1 MMIKTLTGASTLA
14 LMLASAAVAQ
24 DSPGPDHDHDHDH
37 EHAEHAHDGDVTLYR
52 LFVGDH
58 AEGRVTAID
67 LSEPDHRWTFET
79 TGQTKLFP
87 VAGGAVV
94 AAVQSDD
101 EAVHFFD
108 SGISFDD
115 HGDHADIEVTDPQA
129 IDTVLTGPR
138 PFHLVDH
145 DGKIVINYDQGG
157 YAEVIDGAALAR
169 GEVEPQRFPQA
180 RAHHGFVAP
189 MGDAWL
195 STVASDE
202 EVTGDASVPRLGLQA
217 FDAEGEATSD
227 LATCT
232 GIHGEAFSGAYLVA
246 GCKEGVLTVTGGTDG
261 PQFEMLEYPAD
272 LPQDV
277 TTGTILGSNAI
288 QMFLGNHGPDGL
300 VVIDPVDEPHFRRI
314 ALPFRRVD
322 FALDPVQPSDA
333 YVLTEDGSLHR
344 IDMLAGEIEASARVT
359 EPYSMDGD
367 WNDARPRI
375 AMAGDQIVVTDPN
388 AGLVR
393 RISTEDLSELG
404 TIEVEGTPYNIA
416 VAGGSGV
423 VH

>member
-1 MMIKTLTGASTLA
+1 MFRTFAGASTLA
-14 LMLASAAVAQ
+14 LLMAGAAVAQ
-24 DSPGPDHDHDHDH
+24 DSHDHDHDH
-37 EHAEHAHDGDVTLYR
+37 AHDQAHDGDVTLYR
-52 LFVGDH
+52 LFIGDH
-58 AEGRVTAID
+58 DAGRVTAID
-67 LSEPDHRWTFET
+67 LTDPEKRWSFET

-101 EAVHFFD
+101 DAVHFFD
-108 SGISFDD
+108 SGISFED
-115 HGDHADIEVTDPQA
+115 HGDHADIEVTDPEA
-129 IDTVLTGPR
+129 IEATLTGPR
-138 PFHLVDH
+138 PFHLVTH
-145 DGKIVINYDQGG
+145 DGTIAINYDRGG
-157 YAEVIDGAALAR
+157 YAEVLDAAALAR
-169 GEVEPQRFPQA
+169 GEIAPQRFPQE

-189 MGDAWL
+189 MGRNWL

-202 EVTGDASVPRLGLQA
+202 EVAGDASVPRLGLQA
-217 FDAEGEATSD
+217 FDAKGNATGD
-227 LATCT
+227 LATCP

-246 GCKEGVLTVTGGTDG
+246 GCKEGVLTATAKGDG
-261 PQFEMLEYPAD
+261 VEFEMREYPD
-272 LPQDV
+272 GLPQDV

-300 VVIDPVDEPHFRRI
+300 VVIDPVDEPHFTRI

-322 FALDPVQPSDA
+322 FALDPVKPA
-333 YVLTEDGSLHR
+333 NAFVLTEDGSLHR
-344 IDMLAGEIEASARVT
+344 INMMSAEIEQSARVT
-359 EPYSMDGD
+359 EPYSMDGH

-375 AMAGDQIVVTDPN
+375 AMAGDEVVVTDPN

-393 RISTEDLSELG
+393 RIGTADLSEIG

>member
-1 MMIKTLTGASTLA
+1 MMTRTLAGASALA

-24 DSPGPDHDHDHDH
+24 DSHDHDHDH
-37 EHAEHAHDGDVTLYR
+37 AHDGDITLYR

-58 AEGRVTAID
+58 AEGRITAID
-67 LSEPDHRWTFET
+67 LSDPDHRWTFRT
-79 TGQTKLFP
+79 TGQSKLFT

-101 EAVHFFD
+101 DAVHFLN

-115 HGDHADIEVTDPQA
+115 HGDHADIAVADPTA

-138 PFHLVDH
+138 PFHLVEH
-145 DGKIVINYDQGG
+145 DGRIAINYDRGG
-157 YAEVIDGAALAR
+157 YGEIIDGAALAR
-169 GEVEPQRFPQA
+169 GEVAPQRFPQA

-195 STVASDE
+195 STVAADQ

-217 FDAEGEATSD
+217 FDDQGAATGD

-246 GCKEGVLTVTGGTDG
+246 GCEEGALTVTDGSDG
-261 PQFEMLEYPAD
+261 PQFDMLEYPAD

-322 FALDPVQPSDA
+322 FVLDPVRPSDA
-333 YVLTEDGSLHR
+333 YVLTEDGTLHR
-344 IDMLAGEIEASARVT
+344 IDMLAGNIEASARVT
-359 EPYSMDGD
+359 EPYSMDGH
-367 WNDARPRI
+367 WNDPRPRI
-375 AMAGDQIVVTDPN
+375 AMAGDQIVITDPN
-388 AGLVR
+388 AGVIR
-393 RISTEDLSELG
+393 RISTGDLSELG
-404 TIEVEGTPYNIA
+404 TIKVEGTPYTIT

>member
-1 MMIKTLTGASTLA
+1 M
-14 LMLASAAVAQ
+14 
-24 DSPGPDHDHDHDH
+24 
-37 EHAEHAHDGDVTLYR
+37 
-52 LFVGDH
+52 
-58 AEGRVTAID
+58 
-67 LSEPDHRWTFET
+67 
-79 TGQTKLFP
+79 
-87 VAGGAVV
+87 

-101 EAVHFFD
+101 DAVHFFD
-108 SGISFDD
+108 SGISFED
-115 HGDHADIEVTDPQA
+115 HGDHADIEVTDPED

-157 YAEVIDGAALAR
+157 YAEVIDGAALVR
-169 GEVEPQRFPQA
+169 GQIAPQTVPQS

-189 MGDAWL
+189 MGDMWL

-202 EVTGDASVPRLGLQA
+202 EVRGDASVPRLGLQA
-217 FDAEGEATSD
+217 IDAQGNATGD

-232 GIHGEAFSGAYLVA
+232 GIHGEAFSGAYLVE
-246 GCKEGVLTVTGGTDG
+246 GCKESVLTVTGGGDG

-300 VVIDPVDEPHFRRI
+300 VVIDPVDEPHFTRI
-314 ALPFRRVD
+314 SLPFRRVD
-322 FALDPVQPSDA
+322 FALDPVKPAHA

-344 IDMLAGEIEASARVT
+344 IDRLAGEIAASARIT
-359 EPYSMDGD
+359 EPYSMDGH

-388 AGLVR
+388 AGLIR

-404 TIEVEGTPYNIA
+404 TIAVEGTPYNIA
-416 VAGGSGV
+416 VAGASGV

>member
-1 MMIKTLTGASTLA
+1 MIRTLTGASTAA
-14 LMLASAAVAQ
+14 LMLACATMALA
-24 DSPGPDHDHDHDH
+24 DHDHDHDH
-37 EHAEHAHDGDVTLYR
+37 AGDVTLYR

-58 AEGRVTAID
+58 ASGQVTAID
-67 LSEPDHRWTFET
+67 LTDPANRWSFET
-79 TGQTKLFP
+79 NGQTKLFP

-101 EAVHFFD
+101 DAVHFFD

-115 HGDHADIEVTDPQA
+115 HGDHADISVSEPKA
-129 IDTVLTGPR
+129 IETVLSGPR

-145 DGKIVINYDQGG
+145 GGKVVINYDRGG
-157 YAEVIDGAALAR
+157 YAEVLDGAALTR
-169 GEVEPQRFPQA
+169 GEIKPQRFPQA

-189 MGDAWL
+189 MGEAWL

-217 FDAEGEATSD
+217 FDAMGNATGD

-232 GIHGEAFSGAYLVA
+232 AIHGEAFSGAYLVA
-246 GCKEGVLTVTGGTDG
+246 GCREGVLTVTAGTDG

-300 VVIDPVDEPHFRRI
+300 VVIDPLDQPHFRRI
-314 ALPFRRVD
+314 ALPFRRID
-322 FALDPVQPSDA
+322 FALDPVRPANA

-344 IDMLAGEIEASARVT
+344 INMLSAEIEQSARVT
-359 EPYSMDGD
+359 EPYSMDGH
-367 WNDARPRI
+367 WNDPRPRI

-388 AGLVR
+388 AGLIR
-393 RISTEDLSELG
+393 RLSVGDLSELG

>member
-1 MMIKTLTGASTLA
+1 MFRTLAGASTLA
-14 LMLASAAVAQ
+14 LMLAGGAVAQ
-24 DSPGPDHDHDHDH
+24 GGHSHDHDHDHDH
-37 EHAEHAHDGDVTLYR
+37 GDVTLYR

-58 AEGRVTAID
+58 ASGQVTAID
-67 LSEPDHRWTFET
+67 LSEPENRWRFET
-79 TGQTKLFP
+79 TGQNKLFP

-101 EAVHFFD
+101 DAVHFFS
-108 SGISFDD
+108 SGISFED
-115 HGDHADIEVTDPQA
+115 HGDHADISVSDPKA
-129 IDTVLTGPR
+129 IEASLTGPR

-145 DGKIVINYDQGG
+145 DGKIVINYDRGG
-157 YAEVIDGAALAR
+157 YAEVLDAAALAR
-169 GEVEPQRFPQA
+169 GEIEPQRFPQA

-189 MGDAWL
+189 MGGTWL

-217 FDAEGEATSD
+217 FDAEGNATGD

-232 GIHGEAFSGAYLVA
+232 AIHGEAFSGAYLVA
-246 GCKEGVLTVTGGTDG
+246 GCKEGVLTVTAAGEGVEY
-261 PQFEMLEYPAD
+261 EMLEYPAN

-300 VVIDPVDEPHFRRI
+300 VVIDPVDEPHFTRI

-322 FALDPVQPSDA
+322 FALDQVKPA
-333 YVLTEDGSLHR
+333 NAFVLTEDGSLHR
-344 IDMLAGEIEASARVT
+344 INMLSAQIEQSARVT
-359 EPYSMDGD
+359 EPYSMDGH

-375 AMAGDQIVVTDPN
+375 AMAGDEVVVTDPN

-393 RISTEDLSELG
+393 RISTADLSELG

-416 VAGGSGV
+416 VVGGSGV